1 VGSWAKPL
9 RSADRSA
16 FPSIFAE
23 DPVRMTVRTVLVF
36 TSNENARSD
45 CGHLSLY
52 FKRSKFDEVKRHIS
66 GEMLLCQFQI

>member
-1 VGSWAKPL
+1 
-9 RSADRSA
+9 
-16 FPSIFAE
+16 
-23 DPVRMTVRTVLVF
+23 MTVRTVLVF